1 MAERFNE
8 ILSRLRREKG
18 VNQRQ
23 AAAALGVSQALL
35 SHYENAVREPG
46 LAFLAA
52 ACDYYGVSADY
63 ILGRSAYRDSISL
76 PAEKFPGAAACL
88 SATLDLMR
96 AAASLEDSQAQSDFA
111 SLMAAQLYELY
122 RLTHDVPELPAELTG
137 ALIALRKAQLK
148 NALTPAGV
156 SLPAE
161 LIRRIEQELSMLFN
175 E

>member
-1 MAERFNE
+1 MFLHLQFPNHQL
-8 ILSRLRREKG
+8 LSRSLETQG
-18 VNQRQ
+18 
-23 AAAALGVSQALL
+23 QALL

-76 PAEKFPGAAACL
+76 PAENIPAAA
-88 SATLDLMR
+88 SYITVILDLMR
-96 AAASLEDSQAQSDFA
+96 TASAWEDRQAQNDLS
-111 SLMAAQLYELY
+111 SLMAVQLYELY

-148 NALTPAGV
+148 NALTPADV